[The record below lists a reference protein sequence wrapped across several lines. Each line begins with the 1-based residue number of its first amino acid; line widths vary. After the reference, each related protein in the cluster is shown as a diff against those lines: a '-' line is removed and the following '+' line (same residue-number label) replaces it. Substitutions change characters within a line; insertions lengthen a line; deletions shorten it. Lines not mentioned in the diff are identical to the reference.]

1 MVVPGLEWSTSRAQR
16 RHARFGSGSLN
27 RSLRRSRRTPL
38 PPPTVSPSGRRK
50 VATRRAPA
58 APKDAAARAHTA
70 GRRDALTAL
79 YESDFGI
86 RTALAVLER
95 RVASGDVTEETL
107 IWSRPLL
114 EVVEANRPQIDA
126 AIERFAPTF
135 PLATMARIDRSLLR
149 CGLGEVIHSRT
160 AAPTEAIAAW
170 TALARTYSG
179 EPARKLVNGVLG
191 TAHREVAA
199 TAERDGGSNS

>member
-1 MVVPGLEWSTSRAQR
+1 MAI
-16 RHARFGSGSLN
+16 
-27 RSLRRSRRTPL
+27 
-38 PPPTVSPSGRRK
+38 
-50 VATRRAPA
+50 RRAPA

-79 YESDFGI
+79 YESDFGM
-86 RTALAVLER
+86 RSARAVLER
-95 RVASGDVTEETL
+95 RVAAGEVTDETL
-107 IWSRPLL
+107 VWTRPLL
-114 EVVEANRPQIDA
+114 DVVEANRPQIDA
-126 AIERFAPTF
+126 AIERLAPTF

-191 TAHREVAA
+191 TALREVAA
-199 TAERDGGSNS
+199 TTERDGGSNS

>member
-1 MVVPGLEWSTSRAQR
+1 ML
-16 RHARFGSGSLN
+16 
-27 RSLRRSRRTPL
+27 
-38 PPPTVSPSGRRK
+38 PPTVSPLGRRK
-50 VATRRAPA
+50 VATWRAPV

-79 YESDFGI
+79 YESDFGM

-95 RVASGDVTEETL
+95 RIAAGDVTEETL
-107 IWSRPLL
+107 LWSRPLL
-114 EVVEANRPQIDA
+114 EVVEASRPQIDA
-126 AIERFAPTF
+126 AIERLAPAF

-170 TALARTYSG
+170 TSLARTYSG

-191 TAHREVAA
+191 TALREVAA
-199 TAERDGGSNS
+199 TAEIDGGSNS

>member
-1 MVVPGLEWSTSRAQR
+1 M
-16 RHARFGSGSLN
+16 
-27 RSLRRSRRTPL
+27 
-38 PPPTVSPSGRRK
+38 
-50 VATRRAPA
+50 ATRRAPA

-79 YESDFGI
+79 YESDFGM

-95 RVASGDVTEETL
+95 RVAAGEVPEETL
-107 IWSRPLL
+107 LWSRPLL
-114 EVVEANRPQIDA
+114 EVVEASRPQIDA
-126 AIERFAPTF
+126 TIERLATAF

-170 TALARTYSG
+170 TSLARTYSG

-191 TAHREVAA
+191 TALREVAA
-199 TAERDGGSNS
+199 AAEIDGGSNS

>member
-1 MVVPGLEWSTSRAQR
+1 MPA
-16 RHARFGSGSLN
+16 
-27 RSLRRSRRTPL
+27 
-38 PPPTVSPSGRRK
+38 
-50 VATRRAPA
+50 RRAPTA
-58 APKDAAARAHTA
+58 AKVTAGRARTA

-79 YESDFGI
+79 YESDFGM

-95 RVASGDVTEETL
+95 RVQDGGVTDETL
-107 IWSRPLL
+107 VWSRPLL
-114 EVVEANRPQIDA
+114 EVVEANRPAIDA
-126 AIERFAPTF
+126 AIERLAPTF

-170 TALARTYSG
+170 TSLARTYSG

-191 TAHREVAA
+191 TALREVAA
-199 TAERDGGSNS
+199 TAESDGGSSR

>member
-1 MVVPGLEWSTSRAQR
+1 M
-16 RHARFGSGSLN
+16 
-27 RSLRRSRRTPL
+27 
-38 PPPTVSPSGRRK
+38 VSPSGPRK

-58 APKDAAARAHTA
+58 VPKHAAARAHTA

-79 YESDFGI
+79 YEADFGM

-95 RVASGDVTEETL
+95 RIASGDVTEETL
-107 IWSRPLL
+107 VWSRPLL
-114 EVVEANRPQIDA
+114 EVVEAHRPQIDA
-126 AIERFAPTF
+126 VIERLAPAF

-170 TALARTYSG
+170 TTLARTYSG

-199 TAERDGGSNS
+199 TAKRDGGSNS

>member
-1 MVVPGLEWSTSRAQR
+1 MPLLTASQSGLR
-16 RHARFGSGSLN
+16 N
-27 RSLRRSRRTPL
+27 
-38 PPPTVSPSGRRK
+38 

-58 APKDAAARAHTA
+58 APKDLAARAHTA

-79 YESDFGI
+79 YESDFGL

-95 RVASGDVTEETL
+95 RVAAGDVPEETL
-107 IWSRPLL
+107 IWSRPIL
-114 EVVEANRPQIDA
+114 EVVEAKRSQIDA
-126 AIERFAPTF
+126 DIERLAPAF

-170 TALARTYSG
+170 TSLARTYSG

-191 TAHREVAA
+191 TALREVAA
-199 TAERDGGSNS
+199 TTERDGGSNS

>member
-1 MVVPGLEWSTSRAQR
+1 VAAPGT
-16 RHARFGSGSLN
+16 
-27 RSLRRSRRTPL
+27 
-38 PPPTVSPSGRRK
+38 
-50 VATRRAPA
+50 PA
-58 APKDAAARAHTA
+58 APKGAAARAHTA

-79 YESDFGI
+79 YESDFGL
-86 RTALAVLER
+86 RTALAVLDR
-95 RVASGDVTEETL
+95 RIAAGDIPEETL

-114 EVVEANRPQIDA
+114 EVVEGHRPQIDA
-126 AIERFAPTF
+126 TIERLAPAF
-135 PLATMARIDRSLLR
+135 PLATMAKIDRSLLR

-160 AAPTEAIAAW
+160 AAPIEAIAAW

-191 TAHREVAA
+191 TALREVAA

>member
-1 MVVPGLEWSTSRAQR
+1 M
-16 RHARFGSGSLN
+16 
-27 RSLRRSRRTPL
+27 
-38 PPPTVSPSGRRK
+38 VSPSDRRK
-50 VATRRAPA
+50 VATRRAAA

-79 YESDFGI
+79 YESDFGM

-95 RVASGDVTEETL
+95 RIAAGDVTEETL
-107 IWSRPLL
+107 CWSRPLL

-126 AIERFAPTF
+126 AIERLATAF

-170 TALARTYSG
+170 TSLARTYSG

-191 TAHREVAA
+191 TALREVAA